1 MDVTAEKSVKP
12 RIIWKS
18 SGLHLTRKQGNGWL
32 EVTPDLLRAYYT
44 RPEIHPIDESCDQE
58 HRLFERLMEDPA
70 AEITRDEVEKI
81 ADPDAAENY
90 SIMLRFRDH
99 LIANAT
105 IEQAYI
111 ALFTIKDPPLVP
123 PVFMEQMVHL
133 IVSGMLDDVSDPF
146 VARAG
151 EIFFRQQ
158 KVTTENGQIMFA
170 DSEVVEVYSETG
182 GMGGLGSL
190 LAESGTQMREVALDV
205 LTEENREMYWER
217 ADQFNF
223 ALDFR
228 YTQPGPDAFA
238 RVLEKWIRH
247 MMGLEVAMTSAQ
259 SVTDKRWSWHVG
271 LDPVATRILNDLYE
285 GKSEESSSSNLIAG
299 LFRMEFIDK
308 NDVIDD
314 MRGKAV
320 YLGLAMSNDRVIA
333 MKPQNLLVN
342 LPLRKKS

>member
-1 MDVTAEKSVKP
+1 MNETPESTVTP

-18 SGLHLTRKQGNGWL
+18 SGLHFTRKQENGWL

-58 HRLFERLMEDPA
+58 HLLFERLMADPA
-70 AEITRDEVEKI
+70 AVITKDELEQI
-81 ADPDAAENY
+81 ADRDAAENY

-111 ALFTIKDPPLVP
+111 ALFTMKNPPLVP
-123 PVFMEQMVHL
+123 PLFIEQMVHL
-133 IVSGMLDDVSDPF
+133 IVSGMLDNVFDPF
-146 VARAG
+146 VVRAG

-158 KVTTENGQIMFA
+158 KVTTDNGQIMFA
-170 DSEVVEVYSETG
+170 DSEVVEVYSQTG
-182 GMGGLGSL
+182 GMGGLGGL

-205 LTEENREMYWER
+205 LTEDNGNLYWER

-247 MMGLEVAMTSAQ
+247 MLGLEVAITSVQ
-259 SVTDKRWSWHVG
+259 SVNDKKWSWHVG

-285 GKSEESSSSNLIAG
+285 GKSKESPAANQIAG
-299 LFRMEFIDK
+299 LFRMEFADK
-308 NDVIDD
+308 ADVIDE

-320 YLGLAMSNDRVIA
+320 YLGLAMSSDRVIA
-333 MKPQNLLVN
+333 MKPQNLLEN